1 MAVRRKKKIV
11 PKTHTFEEVRAG
23 APEIPGDTCPY
34 INLVQESIS
43 TLERK
48 NSDISKQSQI
58 AVELESEK
66 AHFNQ
71 NSNSQIKDVST
82 RFAHL

>member
-1 MAVRRKKKIV
+1 LQ
-11 PKTHTFEEVRAG
+11 
-23 APEIPGDTCPY
+23 
-34 INLVQESIS
+34 N
-43 TLERK
+43 K